1 MDICAISIFVVY
13 AFESWRQ
20 KGRFPACERRVGDTV
35 MVTDPIANMLTSIR
49 NAQSARK
56 ETVRVPY
63 SALKHRLAE
72 VLRSAGYLGP
82 VTVVGEAPRKY
93 LEAML
98 LYRSTGE
105 AFVHGI
111 RRVSTPGRRWYVR
124 TAELSKVLSGHGIA
138 VISTS
143 KGLLTDSE
151 ARKYGVGGEIV
162 CEVW

>member
-1 MDICAISIFVVY
+1 
-13 AFESWRQ
+13 
-20 KGRFPACERRVGDTV
+20 

-49 NAQSARK
+49 NAQAARK

-63 SALKHRLAE
+63 SAQKHRLAE
-72 VLRSAGYLGP
+72 VLRREGYLGP

-98 LYRSTGE
+98 LYGSAGE
-105 AFVHGI
+105 ALVRGI

-124 TAELSKVLSGHGIA
+124 TTELSKVLSGHGIA

-143 KGLLTDSE
+143 KGLLTDGE
-151 ARKYGVGGEIV
+151 ARKHGVGGEV
-162 CEVW
+162 LCEVW